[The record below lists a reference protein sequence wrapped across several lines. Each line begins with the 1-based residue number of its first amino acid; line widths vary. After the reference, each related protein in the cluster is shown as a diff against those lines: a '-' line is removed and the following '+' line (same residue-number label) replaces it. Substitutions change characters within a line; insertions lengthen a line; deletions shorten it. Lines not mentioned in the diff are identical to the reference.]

1 MSLLEI
7 SVVLK
12 RLLCVASLALA
23 LTVSVGIRATSAQ
36 PGTPPA
42 ATPPPAT
49 DGFVPVTDL
58 PPEEQ
63 LPAAPLV
70 LSAYAIIW
78 VAVLIYVAMLWRR
91 LAAVQKDLDALKR
104 LPPR

>member
-1 MSLLEI
+1 
-7 SVVLK
+7 VLK
-12 RLLCVASLALA
+12 RA
-23 LTVSVGIRATSAQ
+23 LTVCALVLVLTGATGIRLAMGQ
-36 PGTPPA
+36 PATPPA
-42 ATPPPAT
+42 AT

-70 LSAYAIIW
+70 LTAYSIIW
-78 VAVLIYVAMLWRR
+78 VAVLGYVGLLWRR
-91 LAAVQKDLDALKR
+91 LGAVQKDLDALKH

>member
-1 MSLLEI
+1 VRLLEI

-12 RLLCVASLALA
+12 RVLCVGSLAVA
-23 LTVSVGIRATSAQ
+23 LTAAVGIRAGSAQ
-36 PGTPPA
+36 PATPPA
-42 ATPPPAT
+42 ATPPAAV

-70 LSAYAIIW
+70 LSAYAIMW

-91 LAAVQKDLDALKR
+91 LGAVQKDLDALKH

>member
-1 MSLLEI
+1 M
-7 SVVLK
+7 LK
-12 RLLCVASLALA
+12 RVLCVGSLALV
-23 LTVSVGIRATSAQ
+23 LTMSVGIRATSVQ
-36 PGTPPA
+36 PATPPA

-58 PPEEQ
+58 PLEEQ

-78 VAVLIYVAMLWRR
+78 VAVLIYVALLWRR
-91 LAAVQKDLDALKR
+91 LGAVQRDLDALKH

>member
-1 MSLLEI
+1 MCWEPRAR
-7 SVVLK
+7 VD
-12 RLLCVASLALA
+12 R
-23 LTVSVGIRATSAQ
+23 VGRDPGHVRSAGHATGGHA
-36 PGTPPA
+36 PA
-42 ATPPPAT
+42 AT

-91 LAAVQKDLDALKR
+91 LGAVQKDLDALKR